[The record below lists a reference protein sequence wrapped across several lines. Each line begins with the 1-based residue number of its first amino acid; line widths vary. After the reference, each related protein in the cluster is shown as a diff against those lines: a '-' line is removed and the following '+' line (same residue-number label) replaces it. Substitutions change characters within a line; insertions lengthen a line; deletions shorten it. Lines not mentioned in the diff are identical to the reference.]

1 MISKNKARLSKQ
13 PQAQKPKPDNDKS
26 HMDGLDNIKPPSI
39 SMDDNNNKSGGFPQE
54 PNKIGFQE
62 ISFIKKDQTSFVDTF
77 LEEQER
83 LLEAQKYKLDQSQD
97 EDSLLDGH
105 DHPMDLFKDI
115 VEEEFDLDLLEDAP
129 VAIENFG
136 IV

>member
-1 MISKNKARLSKQ
+1 M
-13 PQAQKPKPDNDKS
+13 
-26 HMDGLDNIKPPSI
+26 
-39 SMDDNNNKSGGFPQE
+39 
-54 PNKIGFQE
+54 
-62 ISFIKKDQTSFVDTF
+62 
-77 LEEQER
+77 EEQER

-97 EDSLLDGH
+97 EDSLLDGN

-136 IV
+136 VV